1 MAIDRNSFRLALV
14 ALSVSTALGLAGCAT
29 EEPPEGGVRIDQQN
43 NIHPALNSVRVI
55 DDNLARNVSATK
67 ISTVLDVEGTFVSTT
82 PTGFKKITVQLRNKS
97 NVSIPI
103 EVRNSWYDANGVPVD
118 SAQSWTHMF
127 LQPQSMVT
135 YEQSASKLT
144 SAQYYV
150 EVRGAK

>member
-1 MAIDRNSFRLALV
+1 M
-14 ALSVSTALGLAGCAT
+14 
-29 EEPPEGGVRIDQQN
+29 
-43 NIHPALNSVRVI
+43 I

-67 ISTVLDVEGTFVSTT
+67 ISTVLDVEGKFVSTT